1 MEKWNFCTSGD
12 LYDLKTYE
20 GCLDYMVSY
29 FPTAYAGLGVVLG
42 LTCIAI
48 CFQCAS
54 ARWGKELYDVLA
66 FEDLCIDSDDDR
78 DGVWVLESAT
88 FVCARAILFSQ
99 DL

>member
-1 MEKWNFCTSGD
+1 
-12 LYDLKTYE
+12 
-20 GCLDYMVSY
+20 MVSY

-78 DGVWVLESAT
+78 DGV
-88 FVCARAILFSQ
+88 
-99 DL
+99 